1 MNETMIPN
9 LNELLKYEHPAVVAR
24 FKKAHPA
31 SAENAEIIFKDLL
44 RFFWASKTH
53 HKDLAMTPSDKLD
66 FVFIMDDEMK
76 EIDFMWHVF
85 LLYTQDYMDFCNK
98 YFGAYLHHLPDLVPL
113 LEEGVVDTEAN
124 FSSNLEKF
132 LDYNYDLLGE
142 DVVRRWFAFS
152 SATQ

>member
-1 MNETMIPN
+1 MIPD
-9 LNELLKYEHPAVVAR
+9 LNDLLKFDHPAVVAR

-44 RFFWASKTH
+44 RFFWASKSH
-53 HKDLAMTPSDKLD
+53 HRDQTANSSDKLN
-66 FVFIMDDEMK
+66 FVFIMDEEMK

-85 LLYTQDYMDFCNK
+85 LLYTQDYMNFCEK
-98 YFGAYLHHLPDLVPL
+98 YFGTYLHHQPDLVPL

-124 FSSNLEKF
+124 FSANLEKF
-132 LDYNYDLLGE
+132 LDYNYELLGE

-152 SATQ
+152 SAEQ